1 MMRKLVILFF
11 LATIMSCSKDNQ
23 YEKNMDRLDQVY
35 GECDNPMKTLTK
47 RQYKICKDKERS
59 GGESFFNLEDGF
71 DEIFYGKNSQVIY
84 SNKINQDLW
93 VAALNVTD
101 NYSLKIADNN
111 GGIIET
117 DWIYDSIDPKKR
129 CLIKIKI
136 LSADLVS
143 NGVSTKFI
151 CQNQN
156 LDNIWVSDSE
166 DYTEEEKRLTLKILQ
181 TASSINQSAG

>member
-1 MMRKLVILFF
+1 MRKLIILFF
-11 LATIMSCSKDNQ
+11 LATIMGCSNSNQ
-23 YEKNMDRLDQVY
+23 HKNNMDRLDQVY

-47 RQYKICKDKERS
+47 RQYKICKDKERA
-59 GGESFFNLEDGF
+59 GGESLFNLEEGF

-93 VAALNVTD
+93 VAAINVTD

-117 DWIYDSIDPKKR
+117 DWIYDSVDPKKR

-151 CQNQN
+151 CQDQS
-156 LDNIWVSDSE
+156 LDNIWISDSE
-166 DYTEEEKRLTLKILQ
+166 DYVEEEKKLTLKILQ
-181 TASSINQSAG
+181 LASSIKQSAG